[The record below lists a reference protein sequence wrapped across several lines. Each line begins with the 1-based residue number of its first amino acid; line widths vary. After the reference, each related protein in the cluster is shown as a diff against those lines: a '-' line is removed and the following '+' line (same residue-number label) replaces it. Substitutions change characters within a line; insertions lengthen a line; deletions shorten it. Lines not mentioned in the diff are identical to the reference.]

1 MDKKNSFFF
10 LLIVSA
16 LFLFQPLGFAKQDK
30 LNKTT
35 EVDAPPSSPQ
45 KGHDIDGLNS
55 NLAEKNQSSIDNPEL
70 IIASEEINSDAKT
83 LDAENNVQVE
93 KETQLAKEQ
102 LQQLE
107 RLLEKQQQTIANLQH
122 IVDEKNVLEEKL
134 QQQKNLLAEEKL
146 VLEQQRIALIEQQRN
161 AEQQTKTLNSQITE
175 LNQQKQIL
183 DKQQKSNEKKKKQ
196 LDAVHLANEQKI
208 QQQQNLLQTKAENL
222 AVKEKQTEEKLKKIE
237 EHWLTKVENLIDKYF
252 GGSHGYYLIAVL
264 ILFFLP
270 FLFLLRSR
278 KKQKLSQLPPEQE
291 KDYVGDNREGDG
303 RRRADNKTEFG
314 CESAPPVVQVVE
326 VDGQKIM
333 DRRAARPHNNVVA
346 NKPLIWITIIAIPL
360 LLYFYMIEVGVHKE
374 VAIYS
379 GIVAITLIMWMSSL
393 LPEFIPALIG
403 LLLVLLFG
411 LAPNDIVLSGF
422 SSPGFLLLFS
432 VMGLGAVITS
442 SGLTKRYTLWLIK
455 SIPSNLFANQFA
467 IFLTGLVFNPIVPT
481 INGRAMIVAPIL
493 RNIVGGWDEKAK
505 KQSAT
510 PLYASGLDGINFLSP
525 IFLTAAPANL
535 MIYGLLP
542 SQEQQSFE
550 FMFWIYAASIVGL
563 VMFLLYFLV
572 SALFFR
578 SFTSVQVSKE
588 DVEAEWRNLGSFT
601 WCEWIALT
609 GIILMAVGIATSS
622 IHKVP
627 IPLITFGVLCAVL
640 VIGVLSRDQFIKQ
653 IDWSFLVLLA
663 SMIGILATM
672 SYLGIEKTL
681 VTQFSWL
688 GEYMRNDFHMFV
700 LVLTGMILLVR
711 IFIPLN
717 SAILIFAAALL
728 PLATG
733 AGVSA
738 WVVGFIILIM
748 CGTAFFGYQSPYILY
763 FRSLL
768 KGEVP
773 FVDLKYQIFQILLVF
788 VKLAAIY
795 ASIPFW
801 TKIGVL

>member
-1 MDKKNSFFF
+1 MDKNASFLF
-10 LLIVSA
+10 LLFIA
-16 LFLFQPLGFAKQDK
+16 TLFLLQPIGFAEQEKSIAVQSFESENIDPPKPLASSLAKESSQLKSIENSKHQDAQLTVLEESPEKLSVNSEKLGAENNEPVLAKLVQQQKHLEEKNKNLAKKSQALAEQQQSLEEQRQLFKEKQ
-30 LNKTT
+30 KTADEEILKRKT
-35 EVDAPPSSPQ
+35 LLD
-45 KGHDIDGLNS
+45 DNS
-55 NLAEKNQSSIDNPEL
+55 KFLMQQRIQLAEK
-70 IIASEEINSDAKT
+70 
-83 LDAENNVQVE
+83 
-93 KETQLAKEQ
+93 
-102 LQQLE
+102 E
-107 RLLEKQQQTIANLQH
+107 RLTN
-122 IVDEKNVLEEKL
+122 
-134 QQQKNLLAEEKL
+134 QK
-146 VLEQQRIALIEQQRN
+146 
-161 AEQQTKTLNSQITE
+161 
-175 LNQQKQIL
+175 
-183 DKQQKSNEKKKKQ
+183 
-196 LDAVHLANEQKI
+196 
-208 QQQQNLLQTKAENL
+208 LLQIEN
-222 AVKEKQTEEKLKKIE
+222 
-237 EHWLTKVENLIDKYF
+237 HWLTKAATYVDKHL
-252 GGSHGYYLIAVL
+252 SEVRTLYLIIAV

-270 FLFLLRSR
+270 FIFLLRSR
-278 KKQKLSQLPPEQE
+278 RKQNLSQLTPEQGN
-291 KDYVGDNREGDG
+291 DYIADNRNSGKGRLSNNVQENPSSEG
-303 RRRADNKTEFG
+303 
-314 CESAPPVVQVVE
+314 PPIVQVVE
-326 VDGQKIM
+326 VNGNKIM
-333 DRRAARPHNNVVA
+333 DRRAARPQNNVVA
-346 NKPLIWITIIAIPL
+346 NKPLIWLAIIAIPL
-360 LLYFYMIEVGVHKE
+360 LLYFYLIESGVSKE
-374 VAIYS
+374 VATYT

-411 LAPNDIVLSGF
+411 LAPNEIVLSGF

-442 SGLTKRYTLWLIK
+442 SGLTKRYTLWLVK

-467 IFLTGLVFNPIVPT
+467 IFVTGLVFNPIVPT

-493 RNIVGGWDEKAK
+493 RNIVRGWDDKTKAK
-505 KQSAT
+505 SST
-510 PLYASGLDGINFLSP
+510 PLYTSGLDGINFLSP

-542 SQEQQSFE
+542 SQEQHAFE
-550 FMFWIYAASIVGL
+550 FIFWIYAASLVGI
-563 VMFLLYFLV
+563 VMFVLYFIV

-578 SFTSVQVSKE
+578 SFTQVKISKD
-588 DVEAEWRNLGSFT
+588 DVEDEWKKLGKFS

-609 GIILMAVGIATSS
+609 GIILMAIGIATSS

-672 SYLGIEKTL
+672 NYLGIEKTL

-700 LVLTGMILLVR
+700 LVLTGMILFVR

-748 CGTAFFGYQSPYILY
+748 CGTAFWGYQSPYILY

-768 KGEVP
+768 KGDVP
-773 FVDLKYQIFQILLVF
+773 FVDLKYQIFQIVLVF

-801 TKIGVL
+801 IEIGVL